1 MAFEWETK
9 DPIFE
14 GQATALPWEAD
25 DPIVSSSD
33 DTPSFRG
40 AGATGS
46 WEEGDSISI
55 PARFGKQL
63 TNIFSKSIKEIAF
76 GVGGGKIASYVAAS
90 KINKTLRE
98 RGIEPPSLRE
108 TQKKFKQAVLGE
120 YEKGVP
126 EFDIS
131 PATTVGEKATDIAAG
146 ITGFVAQLAILKKTF
161 PGVSGPAL
169 WEMENLSSGGTPGV
183 GAATYGVFNLPG
195 KVIKGV
201 SVAAKAGRVGS
212 ESVLLGSLSAVHQ
225 KIETGEIQWTDV
237 AISAGIPL
245 ALRVPAAAKKGL
257 SKLIG
262 RAVVEG
268 KVSSQTATKV
278 TGDILA
284 KSKETGIPVETIVG
298 NIELIRQAPKI
309 ISRFPQKIK
318 NDKSLKEVGNAIAKH
333 MGLGDWNIT
342 WSLTKKKG
350 SAFGRARETGE
361 KTANIDIKGATGE
374 LYFGMH
380 KVTSTLAGGYKRRPG
395 QVYRQTQAEVK
406 RTIIH
411 ELGHLAKRPILKGG
425 LRSRN
430 ALHHPEFVQW
440 VDSKVKELFTKR
452 PGKVL
457 PKPEI
462 PPGSNVYKTKSG
474 RVVIEKPADIGTP
487 QGTVMRDGRIYEA
500 KKGGVELFP
509 APELSV
515 SAIQRT
521 PERPVEAQTLAERIQ
536 TTNQQLIDAITI
548 SKLLTSTEVKAAHKA
563 LRRRQVGRGI
573 KATKA
578 ALRAGRP
585 AGEAIRAGRRAYG
598 GKSRVPKIT
607 PPDLTPAQWEGYN
620 KKILEAYPLN
630 KKRVQFQRTGAQEA
644 LDKLRAGDIPTNYEI
659 GLLEPVLGTETATKL
674 FEALQSKKGL
684 ELWDIPTLI
693 RDVPKALRFG
703 FDPQAARGLSKV
715 TIRHPLVYISA
726 LGKNIRGIFSKNY
739 TDVVSKTIE
748 ASGAYKLGQ
757 KEYGTNYLSMKPWA
771 SVGAGTKLE
780 QYGHISEVFRRSNN
794 RVIKGIG
801 TWLRASERGANL
813 GMNDA
818 LNKLVIKAEKDLA
831 RYSKNRTLS
840 DKQIAAWRKA
850 RGHDINI
857 YTKRITMKHPKGK
870 AIQRAANWLV
880 FSPSYTASGLASGP
894 QSFLRLATGKGFASR
909 TYAMQIMLSRLA
921 GLTAA
926 SSAIGYVGHKWRLKN
941 PTEEP
946 PIDSSANPID
956 PLFGKVRQGLEVYDL
971 GFGDVADYRLMA
983 RVGLSAYMG
992 AKKLLTGKE
1001 ITSIGGKKIP
1011 TAGESFGRY
1020 LESKRTL
1027 YISLAKQLATGK
1039 DWLGNS
1045 VTLKDTALD
1054 NLPFE
1059 FFQAFVEAG
1068 AADGLWESMAEG
1080 IDLDTAKKTLGNL
1093 APAIAALGGVGTG
1106 SYPTYTYVT
1115 RSKFRDVIAEKE
1127 YTKRWDDLTQRE
1139 QRKLS
1144 IRHRKAFAIFERKIK
1159 EERVEKPS
1167 SPVRII
1173 EEQRK
1178 SGVKITKL
1186 LSKPNREK
1194 IKGVSVT
1201 VSRRPKNFY
1210 LNDERYQRYQEL
1222 TAKYIN
1228 ERLSK
1233 LKLIGKSDRVRIK
1246 MLEVAVKMAKAK
1258 AFRDIRKTMR

>member
-1 MAFEWETK
+1 MPWE
-9 DPIFE
+9 PLNI
-14 GQATALPWEAD
+14 GQANSFT
-25 DPIVSSSD
+25 PIQTEVID
-33 DTPSFRG
+33 EPI
-40 AGATGS
+40 TGS
-46 WEEGDSISI
+46 FTPLPI
-55 PARFGKQL
+55 RFGKQL
-63 TNIFSKSIKEIAF
+63 TNIFSKSIKEIAY
-76 GVGGGKIASYVAAS
+76 GVGGGKIASYVAAA

-98 RGIEPPSLRE
+98 RGIDPPSLRE

-146 ITGFVAQLAILKKTF
+146 VTGFVAQLAILKKAF
-161 PGVSGPAL
+161 PGVSGSAL

-201 SVAAKAGRVGS
+201 SVAAKAGRVVS
-212 ESVLLGSLSAVHQ
+212 ESALLGGLSAVHQ
-225 KIETGEIQWTDV
+225 KIETGEIDAIDV
-237 AISAGIPL
+237 LISAGIPIG
-245 ALRVPAAAKKGL
+245 LRA
-257 SKLIG
+257 
-262 RAVVEG
+262 
-268 KVSSQTATKV
+268 
-278 TGDILA
+278 
-284 KSKETGIPVETIVG
+284 
-298 NIELIRQAPKI
+298 
-309 ISRFPQKIK
+309 
-318 NDKSLKEVGNAIAKH
+318 
-333 MGLGDWNIT
+333 
-342 WSLTKKKG
+342 
-350 SAFGRARETGE
+350 
-361 KTANIDIKGATGE
+361 
-374 LYFGMH
+374 
-380 KVTSTLAGGYKRRPG
+380 AGG
-395 QVYRQTQAEVK
+395 
-406 RTIIH
+406 
-411 ELGHLAKRPILKGG
+411 AKGILK
-425 LRSRN
+425 R
-430 ALHHPEFVQW
+430 AL
-440 VDSKVKELFTKR
+440 KAKN
-452 PGKVL
+452 
-457 PKPEI
+457 PKAIKAVNEVTI
-462 PPGSNVYKTKSG
+462 KTP
-474 RVVIEKPADIGTP
+474 EKPI
-487 QGTVMRDGRIYEA
+487 
-500 KKGGVELFP
+500 
-509 APELSV
+509 
-515 SAIQRT
+515 
-521 PERPVEAQTLAERIQ
+521 EAQTPAERVQ
-536 TTNQQLIDAITI
+536 TTNQQLIEAVTT

-573 KATKA
+573 KATRA

-585 AGEAIRAGRRAYG
+585 AGEAIRAGRKAYG
-598 GKSRVPKIT
+598 GKSKVPKMT

-644 LDKLRAGDIPTNYEI
+644 LDKLRTGDIPTNYEI

-715 TIRHPLVYISA
+715 TIRHPLIYLSA
-726 LGKNIRGIFSKNY
+726 LGKNIRGIFSKKY
-739 TDVVSKTIE
+739 TDAISKTIE
-748 ASGAYKLGQ
+748 ASPAYKLGQ

-771 SVGAGTKLE
+771 SVEAGTKLE
-780 QYGHISEVFRRSNN
+780 QYGHISDIFRRSNN

-818 LNKLVIKAEKDLA
+818 LNKLVIKGEKDLA
-831 RYSKNRTLS
+831 RYSRSRTLS
-840 DKQIAAWRKA
+840 DKQISSWRKA

-857 YTKRITMKHPKGK
+857 FTKRITMKHPKGK

-894 QSFLRLATGKGFASR
+894 QSFIRLATGKGFASR

-956 PLFGKVRQGLEVYDL
+956 PLFGKVRHGLEVYDL
-971 GFGDVADYRLMA
+971 GFGDVADYRLIA
-983 RVGLSAYMG
+983 RIGLSAYMG

-1106 SYPTYTYVT
+1106 SYPTYTSVT
-1115 RSKFRDVIAEKE
+1115 RSKFRNVIAKRE
-1127 YTKRWDDLTQRE
+1127 YGKRWDILTQTE

-1144 IRHRKAFAIFERKIK
+1144 TKHRKAFSAFEQKIK
-1159 EERVEKPS
+1159 VERIEKPANLAA
-1167 SPVRII
+1167 IQ

-1186 LSKPNREK
+1186 LSKSNREK
-1194 IKGVSVT
+1194 IKDVSVK

-1210 LNDERYQRYQEL
+1210 LNDERYQQYQEL
-1222 TAKYIN
+1222 VAEYIN
-1228 ERLSK
+1228 ERLSRIN
-1233 LKLIGKSDRVRIK
+1233 LAGKSDKVRIR
-1246 MLEVAVKMAKAK
+1246 MLEITVKMAKAK
-1258 AFRDIRKTMR
+1258 AFRDIRRGMR